1 MFENV
6 INFFKKIGKK
16 DQIEAKSK
24 DTAKERLHLVL
35 MQDRANVSADF
46 LDMMRQEIIE
56 VIKKY
61 IDVDEKDIDVRL
73 TNKTNEDGTT
83 GAPALYA
90 NIPIAGIREEMK
102 KEKNI
107 EKETVEKKQKENAK
121 KEDKTEE
128 DKNSKKA
135 VEEKAS
141 DENNE
146 KVVKDDSKDE
156 ELDESAVDTSDDDE
170 SVDDESEKS
179 DVENED
185 NKSENDDSED
195 DNEEVD
201 ETDDSKDSE
210 EVKEK
215 VEAGNPYVIRLKSK
229 GSFDNK
235 IVVNDCIKGR
245 IEFPEND
252 MDIVLLKSDG
262 IPTYHFAHAVDDTL
276 MGTTHVTRGDE
287 WVSSLPVHVDLFNT
301 LGFPLP
307 HYAHLATIQKEEDG
321 KRRKISKR
329 KYSLRRNYGKFIL

>member
-73 TNKTNEDGTT
+73 TNKTNEDGTM
-83 GAPALYA
+83 GAPELYA

-107 EKETVEKKQKENAK
+107 EKETEEKKQKENAK

-135 VEEKAS
+135 VEEKTS

-146 KVVKDDSKDE
+146 KVVKDDSEDE
-156 ELDESAVDTSDDDE
+156 ELDDSTENTSEEDDNEDVD
-170 SVDDESEKS
+170 K
-179 DVENED
+179 ENEAAD
-185 NKSENDDSED
+185 EKTENADSED
-195 DNEEVD
+195 DNEELD
-201 ETDDSKDSE
+201 ETDDSDDSE
-210 EVKEK
+210 ESKEK
-215 VEAGNPYVIRLKSK
+215 VSANKS
-229 GSFDNK
+229 N
-235 IVVNDCIKGR
+235 
-245 IEFPEND
+245 
-252 MDIVLLKSDG
+252 
-262 IPTYHFAHAVDDTL
+262 
-276 MGTTHVTRGDE
+276 
-287 WVSSLPVHVDLFNT
+287 
-301 LGFPLP
+301 
-307 HYAHLATIQKEEDG
+307 EE
-321 KRRKISKR
+321 
-329 KYSLRRNYGKFIL
+329 

>member
-61 IDVDEKDIDVRL
+61 IDVDENDIDVRL
-73 TNKTNEDGTT
+73 TNKTNEDGTM

-107 EKETVEKKQKENAK
+107 EKETEEKKQKQNAK

-135 VEEKAS
+135 VEEKVS

-146 KVVKDDSKDE
+146 KVVKDDSEDE
-156 ELDESAVDTSDDDE
+156 ELNDSTENTSEEDDNEDVD
-170 SVDDESEKS
+170 K
-179 DVENED
+179 ENEAAD
-185 NKSENDDSED
+185 EEAENADSED
-195 DNEEVD
+195 DNEELD
-201 ETDDSKDSE
+201 EADEPENSE

-215 VEAGNPYVIRLKSK
+215 VSANKS
-229 GSFDNK
+229 N
-235 IVVNDCIKGR
+235 
-245 IEFPEND
+245 
-252 MDIVLLKSDG
+252 
-262 IPTYHFAHAVDDTL
+262 
-276 MGTTHVTRGDE
+276 
-287 WVSSLPVHVDLFNT
+287 
-301 LGFPLP
+301 
-307 HYAHLATIQKEEDG
+307 EE
-321 KRRKISKR
+321 
-329 KYSLRRNYGKFIL
+329 

>member
-73 TNKTNEDGTT
+73 TNKTNEDGTM

-107 EKETVEKKQKENAK
+107 EKETEEKKQKENAK

-146 KVVKDDSKDE
+146 KVVKDDSEDE
-156 ELDESAVDTSDDDE
+156 ELDDSTENTSEEDDNEDVD
-170 SVDDESEKS
+170 K
-179 DVENED
+179 ENEAAD
-185 NKSENDDSED
+185 EETENADSED
-195 DNEEVD
+195 DNEELD
-201 ETDDSKDSE
+201 ETDDSDDSE
-210 EVKEK
+210 ESKEK
-215 VEAGNPYVIRLKSK
+215 ISANKS
-229 GSFDNK
+229 NK
-235 IVVNDCIKGR
+235 
-245 IEFPEND
+245 E
-252 MDIVLLKSDG
+252 
-262 IPTYHFAHAVDDTL
+262 
-276 MGTTHVTRGDE
+276 
-287 WVSSLPVHVDLFNT
+287 
-301 LGFPLP
+301 
-307 HYAHLATIQKEEDG
+307 
-321 KRRKISKR
+321 
-329 KYSLRRNYGKFIL
+329 

>member
-107 EKETVEKKQKENAK
+107 EKETKEKKQENVK
-121 KEDKTEE
+121 KEDNTIEKT
-128 DKNSKKA
+128 
-135 VEEKAS
+135 S
-141 DENNE
+141 DESNE

-156 ELDESAVDTSDDDE
+156 ELDESTVNTSDDDE
-170 SVDDESEKS
+170 SVDDESEES
-179 DVENED
+179 DAENED

-195 DNEEVD
+195 DNEELD
-201 ETDDSKDSE
+201 ETDDSEDSE
-210 EVKEK
+210 KVKEK
-215 VEAGNPYVIRLKSK
+215 VSANKS
-229 GSFDNK
+229 N
-235 IVVNDCIKGR
+235 
-245 IEFPEND
+245 
-252 MDIVLLKSDG
+252 
-262 IPTYHFAHAVDDTL
+262 
-276 MGTTHVTRGDE
+276 
-287 WVSSLPVHVDLFNT
+287 
-301 LGFPLP
+301 
-307 HYAHLATIQKEEDG
+307 EE
-321 KRRKISKR
+321 
-329 KYSLRRNYGKFIL
+329 

>member
-107 EKETVEKKQKENAK
+107 EKETEEKKQENVK
-121 KEDKTEE
+121 KEDNTIEKT
-128 DKNSKKA
+128 
-135 VEEKAS
+135 S
-141 DENNE
+141 DESNE

-156 ELDESAVDTSDDDE
+156 ELDESTVDTSDDDE

-179 DVENED
+179 DAENED

-195 DNEEVD
+195 DNEELD
-201 ETDDSKDSE
+201 ETDDSEDSE
-210 EVKEK
+210 KVKEK
-215 VEAGNPYVIRLKSK
+215 VSANKS
-229 GSFDNK
+229 N
-235 IVVNDCIKGR
+235 
-245 IEFPEND
+245 
-252 MDIVLLKSDG
+252 
-262 IPTYHFAHAVDDTL
+262 
-276 MGTTHVTRGDE
+276 
-287 WVSSLPVHVDLFNT
+287 
-301 LGFPLP
+301 
-307 HYAHLATIQKEEDG
+307 EE
-321 KRRKISKR
+321 
-329 KYSLRRNYGKFIL
+329 

>member
-73 TNKTNEDGTT
+73 TNKTNEDGTM

-107 EKETVEKKQKENAK
+107 EKETEEKKQKENAK

-146 KVVKDDSKDE
+146 KVVKDDSEDE
-156 ELDESAVDTSDDDE
+156 ELDDSTENTSEEDDNE
-170 SVDDESEKS
+170 
-179 DVENED
+179 DVEKENEAAD
-185 NKSENDDSED
+185 EETENADSED
-195 DNEEVD
+195 DNEELD
-201 ETDDSKDSE
+201 ETDDSE
-210 EVKEK
+210 ESKEK
-215 VEAGNPYVIRLKSK
+215 VSANKS
-229 GSFDNK
+229 N
-235 IVVNDCIKGR
+235 
-245 IEFPEND
+245 
-252 MDIVLLKSDG
+252 
-262 IPTYHFAHAVDDTL
+262 
-276 MGTTHVTRGDE
+276 
-287 WVSSLPVHVDLFNT
+287 
-301 LGFPLP
+301 
-307 HYAHLATIQKEEDG
+307 EE
-321 KRRKISKR
+321 
-329 KYSLRRNYGKFIL
+329 

>member
-73 TNKTNEDGTT
+73 TNKTNEDGTM

-121 KEDKTEE
+121 KEDKTKE

-146 KVVKDDSKDE
+146 KVVKDDSEDE
-156 ELDESAVDTSDDDE
+156 ELDDSTENTSEEDDNEDVD
-170 SVDDESEKS
+170 K
-179 DVENED
+179 ENEAAD
-185 NKSENDDSED
+185 EETENADSED
-195 DNEEVD
+195 DNEELD
-201 ETDDSKDSE
+201 ETDDSDDSE
-210 EVKEK
+210 ESKEK
-215 VEAGNPYVIRLKSK
+215 VSANKS
-229 GSFDNK
+229 N
-235 IVVNDCIKGR
+235 
-245 IEFPEND
+245 
-252 MDIVLLKSDG
+252 
-262 IPTYHFAHAVDDTL
+262 
-276 MGTTHVTRGDE
+276 
-287 WVSSLPVHVDLFNT
+287 
-301 LGFPLP
+301 
-307 HYAHLATIQKEEDG
+307 EE
-321 KRRKISKR
+321 
-329 KYSLRRNYGKFIL
+329 

>member
-73 TNKTNEDGTT
+73 TNKPNEDGTM

-107 EKETVEKKQKENAK
+107 EKETEENKQENVK
-121 KEDKTEE
+121 KEDNTTEE
-128 DKNSKKA
+128 DKNSEEA

-141 DENNE
+141 DESNE
-146 KVVKDDSKDE
+146 EVAKDDSKDE
-156 ELDESAVDTSDDDE
+156 ELDESIVDTSDDDE

-179 DVENED
+179 DAENKD
-185 NKSENDDSED
+185 NESENDNSED
-195 DNEEVD
+195 DNEEID
-201 ETDDSKDSE
+201 ETDDLKDSE

-215 VEAGNPYVIRLKSK
+215 VSANKS
-229 GSFDNK
+229 N
-235 IVVNDCIKGR
+235 
-245 IEFPEND
+245 
-252 MDIVLLKSDG
+252 
-262 IPTYHFAHAVDDTL
+262 
-276 MGTTHVTRGDE
+276 
-287 WVSSLPVHVDLFNT
+287 
-301 LGFPLP
+301 
-307 HYAHLATIQKEEDG
+307 EE
-321 KRRKISKR
+321 
-329 KYSLRRNYGKFIL
+329 

>member
-107 EKETVEKKQKENAK
+107 EKETEEKEKQENAK
-121 KEDKTEE
+121 KEDTTEE

-141 DENNE
+141 VENNE
-146 KVVKDDSKDE
+146 EVVKDDSEDE
-156 ELDESAVDTSDDDE
+156 ELDDSTENTSEEDDNEGVDEENESAE
-170 SVDDESEKS
+170 EA
-179 DVENED
+179 
-185 NKSENDDSED
+185 ENDDLED
-195 DNEEVD
+195 DNEELD
-201 ETDDSKDSE
+201 EADVPKNSE

-215 VEAGNPYVIRLKSK
+215 VSANKS
-229 GSFDNK
+229 N
-235 IVVNDCIKGR
+235 
-245 IEFPEND
+245 
-252 MDIVLLKSDG
+252 
-262 IPTYHFAHAVDDTL
+262 
-276 MGTTHVTRGDE
+276 
-287 WVSSLPVHVDLFNT
+287 
-301 LGFPLP
+301 
-307 HYAHLATIQKEEDG
+307 EE
-321 KRRKISKR
+321 
-329 KYSLRRNYGKFIL
+329 

>member
-73 TNKTNEDGTT
+73 TNKTNEDGTM

-107 EKETVEKKQKENAK
+107 EKETEEKKQKENAK
-121 KEDKTEE
+121 NEDKTEE

-146 KVVKDDSKDE
+146 KVVKDDSEDE
-156 ELDESAVDTSDDDE
+156 ELDDSTENTSEEDDNEDVD
-170 SVDDESEKS
+170 K
-179 DVENED
+179 ENEAAD
-185 NKSENDDSED
+185 EETENADSED
-195 DNEEVD
+195 DNEELD
-201 ETDDSKDSE
+201 ETDDSDDSE
-210 EVKEK
+210 ESKEK
-215 VEAGNPYVIRLKSK
+215 VSANKS
-229 GSFDNK
+229 N
-235 IVVNDCIKGR
+235 
-245 IEFPEND
+245 
-252 MDIVLLKSDG
+252 
-262 IPTYHFAHAVDDTL
+262 
-276 MGTTHVTRGDE
+276 
-287 WVSSLPVHVDLFNT
+287 
-301 LGFPLP
+301 
-307 HYAHLATIQKEEDG
+307 EE
-321 KRRKISKR
+321 
-329 KYSLRRNYGKFIL
+329 

>member
-73 TNKTNEDGTT
+73 TNKPNEDGTM

-107 EKETVEKKQKENAK
+107 EKETEENKQENVK
-121 KEDKTEE
+121 KEDNTTEE
-128 DKNSKKA
+128 DKNSEEA

-141 DENNE
+141 DESNE
-146 KVVKDDSKDE
+146 EVAKDDSKDE
-156 ELDESAVDTSDDDE
+156 ELDESIVDTSDDDE

-179 DVENED
+179 DAENED
-185 NKSENDDSED
+185 NESENDNSED
-195 DNEEVD
+195 DNEELD
-201 ETDDSKDSE
+201 ETDDSRDSD

-215 VEAGNPYVIRLKSK
+215 VSANKS
-229 GSFDNK
+229 N
-235 IVVNDCIKGR
+235 
-245 IEFPEND
+245 
-252 MDIVLLKSDG
+252 
-262 IPTYHFAHAVDDTL
+262 
-276 MGTTHVTRGDE
+276 
-287 WVSSLPVHVDLFNT
+287 
-301 LGFPLP
+301 
-307 HYAHLATIQKEEDG
+307 EE
-321 KRRKISKR
+321 
-329 KYSLRRNYGKFIL
+329 

>member
-73 TNKTNEDGTT
+73 TNKTNEDGTM

-107 EKETVEKKQKENAK
+107 EKETEEKKQKENAK

-146 KVVKDDSKDE
+146 KVVKDDSEDE
-156 ELDESAVDTSDDDE
+156 ELDDSTENTSEEDDNEDVD
-170 SVDDESEKS
+170 K
-179 DVENED
+179 ENEAAD
-185 NKSENDDSED
+185 EETENADSED
-195 DNEEVD
+195 DNEELD
-201 ETDDSKDSE
+201 ETDDSDDSE
-210 EVKEK
+210 ESKEK
-215 VEAGNPYVIRLKSK
+215 VSANKS
-229 GSFDNK
+229 N
-235 IVVNDCIKGR
+235 
-245 IEFPEND
+245 
-252 MDIVLLKSDG
+252 
-262 IPTYHFAHAVDDTL
+262 
-276 MGTTHVTRGDE
+276 
-287 WVSSLPVHVDLFNT
+287 
-301 LGFPLP
+301 
-307 HYAHLATIQKEEDG
+307 EE
-321 KRRKISKR
+321 
-329 KYSLRRNYGKFIL
+329 

>member
-73 TNKTNEDGTT
+73 TNKTNEDGTM

-107 EKETVEKKQKENAK
+107 EKETEEKKQKENAK

-146 KVVKDDSKDE
+146 KVVKDDSEDE
-156 ELDESAVDTSDDDE
+156 ELDDSTENTSEEDDNEDVD
-170 SVDDESEKS
+170 K
-179 DVENED
+179 ENEAAD
-185 NKSENDDSED
+185 EEIENADSED
-195 DNEEVD
+195 DNEELD
-201 ETDDSKDSE
+201 ETDDSDDSE
-210 EVKEK
+210 ESKEK
-215 VEAGNPYVIRLKSK
+215 VSANKS
-229 GSFDNK
+229 N
-235 IVVNDCIKGR
+235 
-245 IEFPEND
+245 
-252 MDIVLLKSDG
+252 
-262 IPTYHFAHAVDDTL
+262 
-276 MGTTHVTRGDE
+276 
-287 WVSSLPVHVDLFNT
+287 
-301 LGFPLP
+301 
-307 HYAHLATIQKEEDG
+307 EE
-321 KRRKISKR
+321 
-329 KYSLRRNYGKFIL
+329 